1 MEYLTIFEMID
12 QANKRIKQLGGVEM
26 RGGKRKGA
34 GRKPRQT
41 ARKQVNLRLEPET
54 KDKLDRICEAEDIS
68 QTEIVTRWVDAYAI

>member
-41 ARKQVNLRLEPET
+41 ARKQVNLRLEPEM
-54 KDKLDRICEAEDIS
+54 KDKLDRICEAEEIS
-68 QTEIVTRWVDAYAI
+68 QTEIVTRWVDPYAI